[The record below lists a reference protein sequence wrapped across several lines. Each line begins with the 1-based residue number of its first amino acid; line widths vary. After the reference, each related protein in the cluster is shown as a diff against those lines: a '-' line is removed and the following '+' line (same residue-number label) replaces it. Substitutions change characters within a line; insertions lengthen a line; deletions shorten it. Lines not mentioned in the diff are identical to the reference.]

1 MAPLL
6 TNAAAPFPT
15 VISTAV
21 RDATAEFFQSFCGL
35 TTEEQIP
42 PTLERPEGEIMSTI
56 SFVGDIAWAFSMI
69 CPATAAVALAKA
81 FAGFEIPPDSSDLGD
96 LVGEVVNVI
105 AGGICAR
112 LDRHGISVQMS
123 LPTVARGANLSLL
136 VPSGAA
142 TTRMAFT
149 SADGIFW
156 VQLVKAQIPPPLA
169 NSSTST
175 GS

>member
-6 TNAAAPFPT
+6 TPPAAPFPT

-21 RDATAEFFQSFCGL
+21 RDATVEFFQSFCGL
-35 TTEEQIP
+35 KAEEQTQP
-42 PTLERPEGEIMSTI
+42 LPERPEGEIMSTI

-69 CPATAAVALAKA
+69 FPATGAVALAKA
-81 FAGFEIPPDSSDLGD
+81 FAGFEIPPESSDLGD

-112 LDRHGISVQMS
+112 LDRHGISAQMS
-123 LPTVARGANLSLL
+123 LPTVVRGTNLSLL
-136 VPSGAA
+136 VPSGVA

-156 VQLVKAQIPPPLA
+156 VQLVKAQIPAPLA
-169 NSSTST
+169 NSPASH